1 MSSASVLQSGLI
13 LSPTCVQSLAPLAG
27 ARHPMV
33 SALLPQCLHCS
44 LHKTVTPEA
53 GTTLVLMFHCFTALV
68 TQYSLLNVFNPNWSC
83 QKLVPHAG
91 FLGPMPSLQ
100 HLHICLCCLAQVT
113 RCHPA
118 REAARHIH
126 QPDTDAVALAFPRA
140 RRMPQHQGLVAL
152 LDLVRRRVSVGWEGH
167 VVEAFW
173 WEPSP
178 EFVNNTLWHNS

>member
-1 MSSASVLQSGLI
+1 MSSASVLQSPLI

-53 GTTLVLMFHCFTALV
+53 GTTLVLMFHCFTASA
-68 TQYSLLNVFNPNWSC
+68 THNSMCLNPIWSC
-83 QKLVPHAG
+83 QKFVPQAG
-91 FLGPMPSLQ
+91 FLGPTPSLQ
-100 HLHICLCCLAQVT
+100 HLHSCLCCLTQVT

-140 RRMPQHQGLVAL
+140 GRMSQHQGLVAL
-152 LDLVRRRVSVGWEGH
+152 LDLVRRKVSVGSQGH

-178 EFVNNTLWHNS
+178 EFVNNTLWHTS